1 MNRRIVLIDQNEI
14 QNVLSFYGCG
24 LGNEIY
30 TVQSLQ
36 SLDENELRVSLTLGP
51 SDAVMLVGG
60 GAFKFLQQFYHFGVR
75 SENYFDC
82 SKLKRLSI
90 EGGAFVKVVLE
101 LPSKE
106 EVEEF
111 MNPNFTTPVDFSWF
125 KYKVIHTAQEATN
138 FLLYLNSLPLEQDF
152 GFDYEAS
159 GMPLEKQ
166 FEISGAA
173 ICTELYGGFISFT
186 DIRHNNTPQEYQDVL
201 NLLGE
206 FLKMRMGH
214 IWTYN
219 MQYEFQVSHRM
230 LGVDLY
236 NLCDA
241 SVYNVL
247 DGFHLKKYSLKW
259 TAQRVLGANVWDTE
273 FDWISDVI
281 DSMLFEEVGKL
292 KAEKH
297 KVLKVTKLNFKDT
310 PEWLELCKRYPNY
323 VNEFESLIL
332 EYWGN
337 AFMPIPSEI
346 LGKYCN
352 LDAFYTL
359 MIHKKE
365 EGMYSEEARQTFLDN
380 IRLGARLHS
389 SGLYIDEPFRLRYE
403 KESLK
408 LMAYAIT
415 YTATARC
422 WIKMEKHSKKMS
434 DISKYSPVAKK
445 LLRDNKFFNGDTIEI
460 CKHILSTHIDTLDA
474 FELGIDEGSLLM
486 DYGEDFALKFLV
498 IAREAMEEAG
508 MIKEMK
514 KTGAKVIKQK
524 IEANIVGK
532 KKFLGILS
540 EKIKPLLGMDKID
553 FSGDKHLE
561 LEKYLYY
568 ERAYRELTKISQ
580 RQLNDINNIPDEIY
594 IFGQKM
600 SLLDYSDLI
609 SDNYFKCKS
618 PIENDEICLDMANL
632 YKSESAYLAAIFEST
647 QQLPGAEEYYK
658 NLGINTIE
666 DAFSHFMIEWEKYCK
681 RTPADQTA
689 YPEKMYKLA
698 LQFYQNPGDEQVKN
712 VWSNFEGYIAQE
724 QFFKY
729 VSDQY
734 IEYGKPFDPSDLQN
748 TFFFMRKFI
757 LNYLIY
763 KKYAKVLSTYINGM
777 FKQNNCWVIEG
788 ADHIPLRYADPGEPG
803 AVEKCF
809 VHYEVNTK
817 SSKRWS
823 SGFHTIISH
832 ADLKDCIR
840 TPYHLDSQ
848 GNIVDE
854 GFIETYFDINEKLV
868 SLKGDLKIN

>member
-1 MNRRIVLIDQNEI
+1 MNRRIVLIDQNEV
-14 QNVLSFYGCG
+14 QNVMSFYGCG

-30 TVQSLQ
+30 TIQSLQ
-36 SLDENELRVSLTLGP
+36 SLNEEDLKASLTLGP
-51 SDAVMLVGG
+51 TDAVMLVGG

-82 SKLKRLSI
+82 SKLTRLSI

-101 LPSKE
+101 LPKKE
-106 EVEEF
+106 EVEKF
-111 MNPNFTTPVDFSWF
+111 MDPSFTVPVDFSWF
-125 KYKVIHTAQEATN
+125 KYKVIHTFQEAVN
-138 FLLYLNSLPLEQDF
+138 FLNYLDSLPENQDY

-173 ICTELYGGFISFT
+173 ICTEQYGGFISFT
-186 DIRHNNTPQEYQDVL
+186 DLRHNSTQQEYYQVL
-201 NLLGE
+201 ELLGK
-206 FLKMRMGH
+206 FLVKRMSH
-214 IWTYN
+214 VWTYN

-247 DGFHLKKYSLKW
+247 DGYHLKKYSLKW
-259 TAQRVLGANVWDTE
+259 TAQRILGANVWDTE
-273 FDWISDVI
+273 FDYISDLI
-281 DSMLFEEVGKL
+281 DSMLFEEVGRL

-297 KVLKVTKLNFKDT
+297 KVLKVTKSNFKDT
-310 PEWLELCKRYPNY
+310 SEWKELCKRYPEY
-323 VNEFESLIL
+323 INEFESLIL

-365 EGMYSEEARQTFLDN
+365 ESMYTEDARQTFLDN

-403 KESLK
+403 QESLK

-415 YTATARC
+415 YNAEARC
-422 WIKMEKHSKKMS
+422 WIKMEKHSKKMNDLS
-434 DISKYSPVAKK
+434 NYNPVAIK
-445 LLRDNKFFNGDTIEI
+445 LLKDNKFFNGDTVEI
-460 CKHILSTHIDTLDA
+460 CKHILSTHIDTIDA
-474 FELGIDEGSLLM
+474 FELGVNEGLLM
-486 DYGEDFALKFLV
+486 INYGEAFAVEFLRLV
-498 IAREAMEEAG
+498 RESMEEAG

-514 KTGAKVIKQK
+514 KTKTKVIKQK

-532 KKFLGILS
+532 KKFLGILAD
-540 EKIKPLLGMDKID
+540 KIKPLLGIDKID
-553 FSGDKHLE
+553 FNGDKHLE

-568 ERAYRELTKISQ
+568 ERAFKELTKISLK
-580 RQLNDINNIPDEIY
+580 QLNDINNIPDKIY
-594 IFGQKM
+594 IFGKELG
-600 SLLDYSDLI
+600 LLEYSDFI
-609 SDNYFKCKS
+609 SENYFKCKS
-618 PIENDEICLDMANL
+618 PIENDEICLEMAQL

-658 NLGINTIE
+658 NLGIETID
-666 DAFSHFMIEWEKYCK
+666 DAFKHFMIDWEKRCK
-681 RTPADQTA
+681 GTPAEQTA
-689 YPEKMYKLA
+689 YPEKVYKLA
-698 LQFYQNPGDEQVKN
+698 LEFYRNPGCDQVKE
-712 VWSNFEGYIAQE
+712 VWSNFNGYIAQE

-734 IEYGKPFDPSDLQN
+734 LEYGKPFDPSDLKD
-748 TFFFMRKFI
+748 TFFFMRKFVI
-757 LNYLIY
+757 NYLIY

-777 FKQNNCWVIEG
+777 FKQNNCWVIESK
-788 ADHIPLRYADPGEPG
+788 DHIPIRYADPGEPG

-840 TPYHLDSQ
+840 TPYHLDDL
-848 GNIVDE
+848 GNIIDE

-868 SLKGDLKIN
+868 SLRGDLKIN